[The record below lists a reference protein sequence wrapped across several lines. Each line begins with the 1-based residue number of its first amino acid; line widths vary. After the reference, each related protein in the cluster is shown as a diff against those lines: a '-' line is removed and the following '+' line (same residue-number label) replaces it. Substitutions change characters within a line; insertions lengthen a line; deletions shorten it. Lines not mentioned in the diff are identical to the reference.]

1 MEDTVKTEEPYIRVP
16 NMKET
21 RKAGG
26 NRRCKEM
33 ETLRQRSEQ
42 ELQIKETEVLK
53 WKMEQDEKKLKDYK
67 QCCSRIIRWINH
79 NNVWN
84 SYKKQLKLG
93 EPPRVCTMRWSKLKL
108 WVLPK
113 CNRSLEKMFEY
124 CKKLETHLIN

>member
-1 MEDTVKTEEPYIRVP
+1 MKTEEPYIRVP

-42 ELQIKETEVLK
+42 ELQIKEIEVLK

-79 NNVWN
+79 NNILN

-93 EPPRVCTMRWSKLKL
+93 EPPSVCTMR
-108 WVLPK
+108 
-113 CNRSLEKMFEY
+113 
-124 CKKLETHLIN
+124 